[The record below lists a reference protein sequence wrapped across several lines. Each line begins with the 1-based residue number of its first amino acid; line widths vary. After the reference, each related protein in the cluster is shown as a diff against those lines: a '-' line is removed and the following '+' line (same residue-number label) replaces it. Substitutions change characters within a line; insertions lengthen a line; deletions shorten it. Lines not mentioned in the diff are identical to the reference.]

1 MLAKAQQCYGQKH
14 VDDLFQLQAYD
25 CFDVVKIT
33 RRAEQAT
40 AWTYEKLILKESMHA
55 NAKVYLHSL
64 AQSSHASD
72 GICMQRTVCL
82 YMAHTCPPPMDIHQ
96 EYL

>member
-14 VDDLFQLQAYD
+14 VLDVFQLQAYD

-40 AWTYEKLILKESMHA
+40 AWTCSNLNFKESMHA
-55 NAKVYLHSL
+55 NAKV
-64 AQSSHASD
+64 
-72 GICMQRTVCL
+72 
-82 YMAHTCPPPMDIHQ
+82 
-96 EYL
+96 